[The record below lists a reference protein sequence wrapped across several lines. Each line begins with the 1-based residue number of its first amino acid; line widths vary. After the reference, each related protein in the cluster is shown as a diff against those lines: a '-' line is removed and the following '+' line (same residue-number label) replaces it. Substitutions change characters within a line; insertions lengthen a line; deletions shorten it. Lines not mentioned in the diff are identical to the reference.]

1 MDRASNSTSPSP
13 SSERDRT
20 DPQRFGVYVHFP
32 YCLAK
37 CPYCDFA
44 SYPSA
49 RDAIDH
55 EGYADAVIRELELRR
70 GDLPDGQLAT
80 VFFGGG
86 TPSLWEASALGRVL
100 HAILSAFPVAPEVEV
115 TAECNPTSLDEA
127 KAAQLLEQGVNRVSI
142 GVQSLDLERLR
153 FLGRLHDDQG
163 GVAAIRAAMRAGVPR
178 ISADL
183 LFGVRGGREQSPED
197 AARDVRTIAE
207 TGVRHVSAYGLTI
220 EPATQF
226 GQLARRGKLPIAS
239 DDVIVDSFFAVE
251 EALGALGFRHY
262 EISNYAQPGE
272 EARHNLGYWH
282 GADYVGL
289 GCAAVGALQRRG
301 STSAQRYK
309 NHPDPKRYMRALRSG
324 ELLVSESEEL
334 DPETRLRERIMLGLR
349 LEQGVDLTLAA
360 RPLGVEAWTQER
372 RRELEALQR
381 AGMIEVEGARVRVA
395 PRSRAMTDGIV
406 ARLF

>member
-1 MDRASNSTSPSP
+1 MDRPSNCT
-13 SSERDRT
+13 T
-20 DPQRFGVYVHFP
+20 RFGVYVHFP

-44 SYPSA
+44 SYPAA

-70 GDLPDGQLAT
+70 ASVPDGELAT

-86 TPSLWEASALGRVL
+86 TPSLWEAASLGRVL
-100 HAILSAFPVAPEVEV
+100 HAIVGAFRVSPDLEV
-115 TAECNPTSLDEA
+115 TAECNPTSLDEG
-127 KAAQLLEQGVNRVSI
+127 KAAALLEQGVNRVSI

-153 FLGRLHDDQG
+153 FLGRLHDDLG
-163 GVAAIRAAMRAGVPR
+163 GVAAIRAAMRAGFSRV
-178 ISADL
+178 SADL
-183 LFGVRGGREQSPED
+183 LFGVRGGREQSAAD
-197 AARDVRTIAE
+197 AANDVRTIAE

-226 GQLARRGKLPIAS
+226 GQLAKRGKLPIAT

-251 EALGALGFRHY
+251 STLNDLGFRHY

-272 EARHNLGYWH
+272 EARHNLGYWR
-282 GADYVGL
+282 GADYLGL
-289 GCAAVGALQRRG
+289 GCAAVGAMRIEGQPC
-301 STSAQRYK
+301 AKRYK
-309 NHPDPKRYMRALRSG
+309 NHPDPKRYMRGVAAG
-324 ELLVSESEEL
+324 ELSIAESEEL

-349 LEQGVDLTLAA
+349 LEDGVDLVEAA
-360 RPLGVEAWTQER
+360 EPLGVDPFTKDR
-372 RRELEALQR
+372 IREMTALQR
-381 AGMIEVEGARVRVA
+381 AGMVIVEGSRVKVA